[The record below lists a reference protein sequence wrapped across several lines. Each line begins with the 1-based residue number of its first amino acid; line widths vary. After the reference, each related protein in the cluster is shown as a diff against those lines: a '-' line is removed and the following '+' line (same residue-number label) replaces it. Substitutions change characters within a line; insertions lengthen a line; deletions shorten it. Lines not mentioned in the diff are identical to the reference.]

1 MRYVNLSLVMVFR
14 VLSPRVKKRFPR
26 MDDLISAGLIN
37 ENELIILQ
45 ELEQKFPGKSLI
57 LN

>member
-1 MRYVNLSLVMVFR
+1 MVFR

-26 MDDLISAGLIN
+26 MDDLIPAGLIN

-45 ELEQKFPGKSLI
+45 ELEKKYPGE
-57 LN
+57 